1 MLQCAVV
8 CGSVLQSEAVCEGL
22 GLLYAVRCRVLQ
34 YVAVCCKCVAS
45 VLQVCC
51 SVWQRVKDSV
61 SYVQCVAVNCVCC
74 SVLQCVA
81 ACEGLGFL
89 RGKAL
94 FSINP

>member
-45 VLQVCC
+45 VLQ
-51 SVWQRVKDSV
+51 
-61 SYVQCVAVNCVCC
+61 
-74 SVLQCVA
+74 CVA
-81 ACEGLGFL
+81 ACEGFGPLMCS
-89 RGKAL
+89 AL
-94 FSINP
+94 Q